1 MSQRPR
7 LYPFDILLIGYCL
20 LMVVLILFFGRPF
33 NEYFDEI
40 SVYLSMAAIVAVI
53 VRFVDESLSPVH
65 RFVRLLYP
73 MLLFTLMYRETG
85 GMMFLIFDRFFDPQI
100 VAFESRLLGLEPTL
114 FIDRHLLST
123 WLTEL
128 FSACYLSYYFM
139 IPGFLIPLFFL
150 NQTRIIRRSL
160 TAMSMTFFISF
171 LMFSIFPV
179 EGPRYHFA
187 GQYLHTVEGP
197 LFRRMVSGVIDLA
210 AVRGGCMPS
219 SHVGVA
225 LVVLAYTFKVSR
237 KAGWLLLP
245 INLGLAIGTVW
256 GRFHYVSDVLVGAA
270 IGLGAVWFVEKFYDR
285 WTGPIVTSDNMPI
298 MSETHA
304 T

>member
-1 MSQRPR
+1 
-7 LYPFDILLIGYCL
+7 
-20 LMVVLILFFGRPF
+20 MVLLILFFGRPF

-53 VRFVDESLSPVH
+53 VRFVDESLSAVH

-73 MLLFTLMYRETG
+73 ILLFMLLYRETG
-85 GMMFLIFDRFFDPQI
+85 GMMFLMFDHFFDAQL
-100 VAFESRLLGLEPTL
+100 VSFESRLFGMEPTL

-150 NQTRIIRRSL
+150 DQTRIIRRSL
-160 TAMSMTFFISF
+160 AAMSLTFFFSF
-171 LMFSIFPV
+171 LLFSIFPI

-187 GQYLHTVEGP
+187 GQYLHNVEGP
-197 LFRRMVSGVIDLA
+197 LFRRIVTSVIDMA

-225 LVVLAYTFKVSR
+225 LVVLAYTFKVSK

-245 INLGLAIGTVW
+245 INIGLAIGTVW
-256 GRFHYVSDVLVGAA
+256 GRFHYVSDVFVGAA
-270 IGLGAVWFVEKFYDR
+270 IGLGAVWFVEKYYDR
-285 WTGPIVTSDNMPI
+285 WTAPIVTRENMAI
-298 MSETHA
+298 VRETHA